1 MRYEHEEKGE
11 QMKILLIDDHA
22 ILRAGLKRIL
32 IEDIGAQVGEAADAE
47 EAMWQLQRE
56 AWDVV
61 LLDIS
66 LPGRSGLDILPEI
79 RSSYPL
85 VRVIVLSSFDDQQF
99 AVRALRDGAVAFLT
113 KERAPRELL
122 DAIKTVMSGRRFIT
136 ADLADRLASLIACD
150 GPKVPHETLSSR
162 EFEVFRLIAAAKTP
176 TEISAL
182 LNISTKTVST
192 YRARI
197 LEKMNMSSNA
207 ELMQYAIR
215 HALVN

>member
-1 MRYEHEEKGE
+1 
-11 QMKILLIDDHA
+11 MKILLIDDHA
-22 ILRAGLKRIL
+22 ILRAGLGRIL
-32 IEDIGAQVGEAADAE
+32 TEDIGAQIGEAADAD
-47 EAMWQLQRE
+47 EAMRQLQRQ

-79 RSSYPL
+79 RSACPSA
-85 VRVIVLSSFDDQQF
+85 RVIVLSSFDDHQF

-113 KERAPRELL
+113 KERAARELL
-122 DAIKTVMSGRRFIT
+122 DAIRTVMSGRRYIT
-136 ADLADRLASLIACD
+136 TDLANRLASAVACD
-150 GPKVPHETLSSR
+150 VPKTPHETLSSR
-162 EFEVFRLIAAAKTP
+162 EFEVFRLIAAAKNP
-176 TEISAL
+176 AEISAL
-182 LNISTKTVST
+182 LNISTKTVGT

-197 LEKMNMSSNA
+197 LDKMKMSSNA